1 MKLFTHGFRDST
13 KETETAY
20 FVPGEFFFNSSPEWR
35 TSQIIVPPP
44 NQPGW
49 RGTRAGMTFSFSTG
63 PDFPSTTQ
71 ILSVACLRRQR
82 MPCPNQIWRGARRS
96 CWGSLWALWARP
108 GRVFWRLTRITRTP
122 VWTLLMLATMW
133 DAVLQGW
140 PGSDWIWRDI
150 EHCEIE
156 NEIVQDSNDP
166 TILLDRFGLRGRDV
180 HVVGHSLGA
189 HLVGK
194 IARLFE
200 AETGQK
206 VARVTGTGYNVRT
219 QGTRRNS
226 VSQEL
231 G

>member
-1 MKLFTHGFRDST
+1 MR
-13 KETETAY
+13 
-20 FVPGEFFFNSSPEWR
+20 P
-35 TSQIIVPPP
+35 IIY
-44 NQPGW
+44 
-49 RGTRAGMTFSFSTG
+49 
-63 PDFPSTTQ
+63 
-71 ILSVACLRRQR
+71 
-82 MPCPNQIWRGARRS
+82 
-96 CWGSLWALWARP
+96 
-108 GRVFWRLTRITRTP
+108 
-122 VWTLLMLATMW
+122 
-133 DAVLQGW
+133 
-140 PGSDWIWRDI
+140 
-150 EHCEIE
+150 
-156 NEIVQDSNDP
+156 
-166 TILLDRFGLRGRDV
+166 RFGLRGRDV